1 MISHINGTSRCD
13 QLLRWTVTLSRCWRS
28 RDRLSELPSW
38 PAGKTPR
45 YLSLSVM
52 AFKSLRREKWFLAA
66 VARDSLSCL
75 QGVLQKASGHF
86 LSLGTSSSFCRA
98 CKELAD
104 PADIFF
110 PTNIV
115 YLHMSPLRPLTADT
129 SVLRDT
135 LLFCWVGH
143 LSFRCF
149 MFDSS
154 IGSGKV
160 SICACFAF
168 CDMFKTNS
176 SRVSRFQLGES
187 SFIGQVF
194 LQPC

>member
-1 MISHINGTSRCD
+1 MISRAC
-13 QLLRWTVTLSRCWRS
+13 C
-28 RDRLSELPSW
+28 
-38 PAGKTPR
+38 KR
-45 YLSLSVM
+45 YT
-52 AFKSLRREKWFLAA
+52 
-66 VARDSLSCL
+66 LSCL
-75 QGVLQKASGHF
+75 QGILQKASGCC

-98 CKELAD
+98 CKEVAD

-110 PTNIV
+110 PAYIV
-115 YLHMSPLRPLTADT
+115 YLHMCPLRPLLTAYT
-129 SVLRDT
+129 GVLRDT

-149 MFDSS
+149 IFDSS
-154 IGSGKV
+154 IGCGEV

-176 SRVSRFQLGES
+176 CRVSRFQLGES

-194 LQPC
+194 LLPS